1 MNHYETA
8 FLLTPNLADKDVEQ
22 FTAEMRGL
30 LEKHGAT
37 DVGEGRVERRA
48 LSYPV
53 KKHNEGYYL
62 YIPFAGPAAVPSEM
76 RTELRHREELL
87 RFTFVRRPE
96 PSAATAAQPE
106 AAAHPETAPVKTTP
120 QPEAG
125 PEPTPAAE
133 APADPGEE
141 DTTETTDTTEEGNG

>member
-1 MNHYETA
+1 MSHYETA
-8 FLLTPNLADKDVEQ
+8 FLLTPNLADKDVEK
-22 FTAEMRGL
+22 FSAEMREL

-37 DVGEGRVERRA
+37 DVGEGRVERRV

-62 YIPFAGPAAVPSEM
+62 FIPFSGPAGLPSEL

-96 PSAATAAQPE
+96 PTAAP
-106 AAAHPETAPVKTTP
+106 TAM
-120 QPEAG
+120 PEAG
-125 PEPTPAAE
+125 ARPEPAAA
-133 APADPGEE
+133 APADSGEG
-141 DTTETTDTTEEGNG
+141 DTGATTNPTEEGNG